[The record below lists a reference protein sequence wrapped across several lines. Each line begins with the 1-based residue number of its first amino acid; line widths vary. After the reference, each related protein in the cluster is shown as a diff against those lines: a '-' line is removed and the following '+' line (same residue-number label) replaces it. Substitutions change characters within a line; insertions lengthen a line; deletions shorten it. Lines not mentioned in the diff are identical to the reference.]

1 MKIEKREKSSTIKKL
16 YKDFVKYT
24 STSFN
29 LTALAINKFST
40 YRSF

>member
-16 YKDFVKYT
+16 YKNFVKYV
-24 STSFN
+24 STSFY
-29 LTALAINKFST
+29 LTALVINKFST